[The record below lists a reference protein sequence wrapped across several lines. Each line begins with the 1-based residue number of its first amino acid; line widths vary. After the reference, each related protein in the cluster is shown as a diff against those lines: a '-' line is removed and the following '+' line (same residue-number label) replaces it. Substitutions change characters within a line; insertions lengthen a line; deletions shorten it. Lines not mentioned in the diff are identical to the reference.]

1 MDENRFFSLSNLS
14 VRSIVVHP
22 LCTLPGLILAEF
34 VRSTT
39 QGIRGIYRGF
49 DVAVLGV
56 ATWRALYFG
65 FYDTLTVHML
75 GGRRN
80 GTLQQRWAL
89 AQVVTT
95 VAGT

>member
-1 MDENRFFSLSNLS
+1 MY
-14 VRSIVVHP
+14 V
-22 LCTLPGLILAEF
+22 CAC
-34 VRSTT
+34 T

-65 FYDTLTVHML
+65 LYDTLTTRLL
-75 GGRRN
+75 GGRQG
-80 GTLQQRWAL
+80 GTLQQRWAV

>member
-1 MDENRFFSLSNLS
+1 M
-14 VRSIVVHP
+14 
-22 LCTLPGLILAEF
+22 
-34 VRSTT
+34 

-56 ATWRALYFG
+56 ALWRALYFG
-65 FYDTLTVHML
+65 FYDTLTTRLL
-75 GGRRN
+75 GGRSG

-89 AQVVTT
+89 AQAVTT